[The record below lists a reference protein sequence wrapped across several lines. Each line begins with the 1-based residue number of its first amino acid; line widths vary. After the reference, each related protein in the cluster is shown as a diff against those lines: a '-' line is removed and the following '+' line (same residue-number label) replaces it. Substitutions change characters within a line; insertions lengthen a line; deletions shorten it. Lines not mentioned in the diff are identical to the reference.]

1 MDDLLAKI
9 ASQTVTFAIRSGIGV
24 ASSFAIGQ
32 CTRYIRTIRGSER
45 AEIMMLKDRLDT
57 KIKIISPAIDLVE
70 ILAARGNTSLESA
83 MALTK
88 SLREDIENLG
98 VRISSAAD
106 TEEKLKST
114 KKKGQHD
121 QSTAK
126 MIIAEIKDLTKRI
139 EDAVPLISLSV
150 TASGASL
157 STTMPQSVSP
167 SRLLQ
172 ASTILSVADQLY
184 AQNPFQERQVGSAF
198 TLTLYQ
204 LFAGH
209 AHRTGPK
216 VEEFTWQEVA
226 YKCKVKILRVPLHYG
241 GSEAHNE
248 LGAETYMRGA
258 EKADEFAYELRI
270 IEDLDDGRVH
280 EEKGEPFD
288 DVPNAGRQLSV
299 PIHQISKIFY
309 TNSGKLLGI
318 DAVTPVLLLK
328 RNPEADPPRR
338 LLDRIGR
345 YERDDDDLSEVDGH
359 STHANQSLIEYNT
372 SYHSETDSKKTEF
385 PDHLDK
391 EWLALEIWQEP
402 LEDEDDEDEEDESV
416 TSDGKEQRPEPSYT
430 IASLIP
436 GLSSLLGGKQTTPPA
451 SHPTTVSVKKP
462 DAVVKEEFNTN
473 SGTIST
479 LSDPRLLSLS
489 LLECLLRLAGL
500 QNYQQTSHL
509 FVHDELLNMFLSDA
523 YSDEKGRRRERVAA
537 KKKIGFDP
545 FGTPAVPRRGVEIDP
560 NVTILGQAAAF
571 RSRLERG
578 GTPLDDDSF
587 QDDDDDQSWMQED
600 SPSRVPPR
608 TLPFVHQHQQQQQQQ
623 QHNQLANPFQSMS
636 SPSDSSKSSMRSP
649 AFASTPAKQSSNR
662 SSWGT
667 YGTSPMMFSPM
678 ALSSPDP
685 APKYQPVRGPQ
696 SRLKNEVRS
705 SSPASVDGTN
715 DIGGQMKQQ

>member
-1 MDDLLAKI
+1 
-9 ASQTVTFAIRSGIGV
+9 
-24 ASSFAIGQ
+24 
-32 CTRYIRTIRGSER
+32 
-45 AEIMMLKDRLDT
+45 MMLKDRLDT
-57 KIKIISPAIDLVE
+57 KIKVISPAIDLVE

-98 VRISSAAD
+98 VRLSSAAD
-106 TEEKLKST
+106 TEEKMKTT

-126 MIIAEIKDLTKRI
+126 KIIAEIKDLTKRI
-139 EDAVPLISLSV
+139 EDVVPLISLSV
-150 TASGASL
+150 TTSGASL
-157 STTMPQSVSP
+157 STAMPQSVSP

-209 AHRTGPK
+209 AHRTGHN

-248 LGAETYMRGA
+248 LGAADTYMRGA

-270 IEDLDDGRVH
+270 IEDLDDGRIH
-280 EEKGEPFD
+280 EDQGEPLD
-288 DVPNAGRQLSV
+288 DVPNAGRRLSV

-318 DAVTPVLLLK
+318 DAVTPVLLVK
-328 RNPEADPPRR
+328 RNPEAEPPRR

-345 YERDDDDLSEVDGH
+345 YEHDDDDSSEVDGP
-359 STHANQSLIEYNT
+359 SAQLNSSLIEYNT
-372 SYHSETDSKKTEF
+372 SYHSEGDSKKHEF

-391 EWLALEIWQEP
+391 EWLAFEIWQEP
-402 LEDEDDEDEEDESV
+402 MEEEDDEDEEDESV
-416 TSDGKEQRPEPSYT
+416 TSDGKEQRPEPSYS

-436 GLSSLLGGKQTTPPA
+436 GLSSLLGGRKTPPPA
-451 SHPTTVSVKKP
+451 AHSTAVSVKKP
-462 DAVVKEEFNTN
+462 EHFTKQEPVAN
-473 SGTIST
+473 SRTISN

-489 LLECLLRLAGL
+489 LLECLLRLTGL

-523 YSDEKGRRRERVAA
+523 YSDEKGRRKERAAA

-578 GTPLDDDSF
+578 GTPLDEDSF
-587 QDDDDDQSWMQED
+587 HDDDDDQSWMQED

-608 TLPFVHQHQQQQQQQ
+608 TLPFAQQPQQQ
-623 QHNQLANPFQSMS
+623 QHSHLANPFQSTP

-649 AFASTPAKQSSNR
+649 AFASTPAKQMSNR

-667 YGTSPMMFSPM
+667 FGTSPMVLSPM
-678 ALSSPDP
+678 VLSSPDP
-685 APKYQPVRGPQ
+685 VPKFQPMRVAQ

-705 SSPASVDGTN
+705 SSPASVDGPGD
-715 DIGGQMKQQ
+715 DIGPQQKR